1 MFLRTALIV
10 LPAPNGRSV
19 KMLINA
25 TPIPAEAGDVESLVV
40 TMQDL
45 APLEELERMRA
56 EFLAMVSHELRAPL
70 TSIKGSAATVL
81 DAVPAPDP
89 AAMRQFFRLNSEQS
103 EGVRLGPDDDQVGEA
118 VSVRIKAGGV
128 DTDVPVWANA
138 AGDRRGVL
146 CCSTASTAASTKATT
161 PVTPSRSPLLC
172 RTERPGVP
180 RCQRPDPGLRR
191 HRQRHAYRRAQ
202 NERRVG

>member
-1 MFLRTALIV
+1 MTVRRADGREMALRELPLAQQLSRAQTVRAEEIV
-10 LPAPNGRSV
+10 LSPPNGRSV

-81 DAVPAPDP
+81 DAVPA
-89 AAMRQFFRLNSEQS
+89 
-103 EGVRLGPDDDQVGEA
+103 
-118 VSVRIKAGGV
+118 
-128 DTDVPVWANA
+128 W
-138 AGDRRGVL
+138 
-146 CCSTASTAASTKATT
+146 
-161 PVTPSRSPLLC
+161 
-172 RTERPGVP
+172 
-180 RCQRPDPGLRR
+180 
-191 HRQRHAYRRAQ
+191 
-202 NERRVG
+202 